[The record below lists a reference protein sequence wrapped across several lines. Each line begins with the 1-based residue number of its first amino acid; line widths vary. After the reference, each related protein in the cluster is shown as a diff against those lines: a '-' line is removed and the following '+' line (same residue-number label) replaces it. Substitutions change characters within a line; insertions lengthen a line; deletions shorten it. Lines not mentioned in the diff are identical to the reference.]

1 LSRNVSNYQSTLRL
15 SSVFQQYLTVEPP
28 EAGTDRLSRNV
39 GNYRSALR
47 SIRRKRRSHLHHGVS
62 LKSRKVILFG
72 PWSRLLEKVIFAKL
86 ARKFIIVLSRLR
98 HFFLSQ
104 VIMNPM
110 LVAPTRVFKFVIITT
125 KSYLYGCLNSLCQT
139 IAQSARQ
146 AGGDSM
152 VQERGAWSNQLEFVL
167 SCLNYAVGLGNVW
180 RFPYLVFR
188 NGGGAYGGFCMEGPT
203 KT

>member
-1 LSRNVSNYQSTLRL
+1 M
-15 SSVFQQYLTVEPP
+15 
-28 EAGTDRLSRNV
+28 SRNV

-47 SIRRKRRSHLHHGVS
+47 SVRRKRRSHLHHGAS

-72 PWSRLLEKVIFAKL
+72 PWSKILEKLIVAKL
-86 ARKFIIVLSRLR
+86 VRKFIIVFSRFR
-98 HFFLSQ
+98 HCSLSQ

-110 LVAPTRVFKFVIITT
+110 LVAPTRVFKFVIIIT
-125 KSYLYGCLNSLCQT
+125 KSYLNGCRNSLRQT
-139 IAQSARQ
+139 IAQSTRTS
-146 AGGDSM
+146 GGGSM